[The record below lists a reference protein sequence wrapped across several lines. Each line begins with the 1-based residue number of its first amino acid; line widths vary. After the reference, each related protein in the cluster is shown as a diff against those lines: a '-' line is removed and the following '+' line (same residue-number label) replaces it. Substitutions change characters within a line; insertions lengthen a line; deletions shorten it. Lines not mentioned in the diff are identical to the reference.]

1 MTTLTDISIQTITDK
16 YSAEELARAL
26 LGAMELIMAMRC
38 PHCGY
43 IMEATVE
50 STTETSGEQ
59 SSRGT
64 DEVER

>member
-1 MTTLTDISIQTITDK
+1 MTTLTDTSTQTLINK

-26 LGAMELIMAMRC
+26 LGALTILQAMRC

-43 IMEATVE
+43 TMEATVE
-50 STTETSGEQ
+50 STTEASREQGSG
-59 SSRGT
+59 GV